1 MPATFT
7 VPDHIRQVLR
17 DATVFIPD
25 KPSPANLH
33 TLKLNGQLDRKV
45 YMDVMKVIDGAGG
58 KWDKKKGLHTFRDDP
73 TVWINQAIDDGKGRN
88 IQQEFQSFYTP
99 AHVAAKMV
107 ELARIREGVDQRVLE
122 PSCGEGAIVRA
133 IHRAS
138 KTAHITAYDINDVA
152 LKKCGLGAL
161 GGGMGGPKPA
171 AEIETGYCVLKDF
184 LEVSPP
190 HPEKL
195 YDVCLA
201 NPPFSGGQDARH
213 VMHMLDFMKSGGV
226 VVAILSANAREK
238 TTGPYRS
245 LLFRCDYTIT
255 YSELLPSGTFQDTA
269 VETLL
274 LRFEK
279 L

>member
-45 YMDVMKVIDGAGG
+45 YMDVMRVIDGAGG

-88 IQQEFQSFYTP
+88 VQQEFQSFYTP
-99 AHVAAKMV
+99 AHVADKMV
-107 ELARIREGVDQRVLE
+107 ELAGIREGVDQRVLE

-138 KTAHITAYDINDVA
+138 KTAYIIAYDINDVA

-161 GGGMGGPKPA
+161 GSGMGGPKPA
-171 AEIETGYCVLKDF
+171 AETQTGYCVLKDF
-184 LEVSPP
+184 LEAVPGRLFDSIIM
-190 HPEKL
+190 
-195 YDVCLA
+195 
-201 NPPFSGGQDARH
+201 NPPFTKGQDARH
-213 VMHMLDFMKSGGV
+213 VGHALDFVKPGGV
-226 VVAILSANAREK
+226 VVAIMTPNARDKVTE
-238 TTGPYRS
+238 PYRS
-245 LLFRCDYTIT
+245 LCLRQDYTIT
-255 YSELLPSGTFQDTA
+255 HSELLPSGTFTDTPI
-269 VETLL
+269 ETLL
-274 LRFEK
+274 LRLTK
-279 L
+279 T